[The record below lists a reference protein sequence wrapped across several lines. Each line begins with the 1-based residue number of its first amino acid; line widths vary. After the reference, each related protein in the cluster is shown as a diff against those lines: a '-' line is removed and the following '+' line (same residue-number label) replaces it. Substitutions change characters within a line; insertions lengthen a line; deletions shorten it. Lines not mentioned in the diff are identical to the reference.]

1 MDKGLW
7 DLGKE
12 TVNPGDL
19 DLEELQAWIEKRSK
33 VKKSD
38 LADDFLKSD
47 FQKIFVSVDGSFESK
62 GSQNSDLPSSRLQD
76 WGSQGLDSQGFTS
89 QALDA
94 HLLYHPTGH
103 LLFEAVKL
111 GVNVLLS
118 PVGEADSFHAQY
130 CIELARDLRVLFFPV
145 VRCLDDV
152 SLFLETDAPFV
163 AVGDFFKFGFEENVS
178 LLRQVVKRLPKGT
191 TVAAAL
197 RQVPT
202 LQECVLLRKLNCHC
216 VFYWDDG
223 L

>member
-12 TVNPGDL
+12 IANPGDL
-19 DLEELQAWIEKRSK
+19 DLVELQAWIEQRSK
-33 VKKSD
+33 EKKSD

-47 FQKIFVSVDGSFESK
+47 FQKIFVSVDGSF
-62 GSQNSDLPSSRLQD
+62 GQ
-76 WGSQGLDSQGFTS
+76 T
-89 QALDA
+89 LDA

-103 LLFEAVKL
+103 LLFEAVKM

-163 AVGDFFKFGFEENVS
+163 AVGDFFKFGFDENVS

-202 LQECVLLRKLNCHC
+202 LQECVFLRKLKCHC